1 MKEKDQIKTFN
12 KNLLIGAITSIIS
25 LISFVLCWILTY
37 VLDLNNLKESW
48 YIFLIL
54 GIALIL
60 FIISMILLK
69 KGNKQKLDY
78 LRKKQDEEF
87 NKKMEEYLKKK
98 NENKD

>member
-1 MKEKDQIKTFN
+1 MNEKDQIKTFN

-25 LISFVLCWILTY
+25 LILFVLCWVLTY
-37 VLDLNNLKESW
+37 ILDLSNLKESW

-54 GIALIL
+54 GIAIIL
-60 FIISMILLK
+60 FVISMIVLK

-78 LRKKQDEEF
+78 LNKKQNEEF

>member
-12 KNLLIGAITSIIS
+12 KNLLIGAITSITS